1 MIRKPQKGEYN
12 EFYSTYID
20 KIQEDNIVKLLYE
33 QLTSFSEFMS
43 GISEETSE
51 YAYASGKWTI
61 KELLNHINDTE
72 RIFSYRALSI
82 ARGEKQPLPGM
93 DQDEYQAASP
103 TKTRSFKSLIE
114 EFEVLRKST
123 LFLFD
128 DMPESD
134 SLKVATASGY
144 PVSVRA
150 LAAMI
155 YGHCA
160 HHADVIKNRYL

>member
-1 MIRKPQKGEYN
+1 MIHKPQKGEYN

-33 QLTSFSEFMS
+33 QLTSFSDFMS
-43 GISEETSE
+43 GISEEKSD
-51 YAYASGKWTI
+51 YAYAPGKWTI

-103 TKTRSFKSLIE
+103 TKIRSFKSLIE
-114 EFEVLRKST
+114 EFAVLRKST

-134 SLKVATASGY
+134 SLKVGTASGY

-160 HHADVIKNRYL
+160 HHTDVIKNRYL

>member
-1 MIRKPQKGEYN
+1 MIRKPQAGEYN
-12 EFYSTYID
+12 EFYATYIN
-20 KIQEDNIVKLLYE
+20 KVEGDNIIKALRE
-33 QLTSFSEFMS
+33 QLSSFTAFMS

-51 YAYASGKWTI
+51 YAYASGKWSI

-72 RIFSYRALSI
+72 RIFAYRALCI
-82 ARGEKQPLPGM
+82 ARGDKTPLPGM
-93 DQDEYQAASP
+93 DQDTYQSASP
-103 TKTRSFKSLIE
+103 TKTRTFSSLLE
-114 EFEVLRKST
+114 EFVAIRTAT
-123 LFLFD
+123 LFLFE

-134 SLKVATASGY
+134 SLQVGTASGF

-160 HHADVIKNRYL
+160 HHTDVIKQRYL

>member
-1 MIRKPQKGEYN
+1 MIRKPQPGEYN
-12 EFYSTYID
+12 EFYATYIS
-20 KIQEDNIVKLLYE
+20 KIEGDNLIKLLRD
-33 QLTSFSEFMS
+33 QLTDFSGFMS
-43 GISEETSE
+43 DISEETSE
-51 YAYASGKWTI
+51 YAYAPGKWSI

-72 RIFSYRALSI
+72 RIFSYRALCI
-82 ARGEKQPLPGM
+82 ARGEKSPLPGM
-93 DQDEYQAASP
+93 DQDTYQAASP
-103 TKTRSFKSLIE
+103 TKTRTFSSLIE
-114 EFEVLRKST
+114 EFVAIRTAT

-134 SLKVATASGY
+134 TLKTGTASGF

-160 HHADVIKNRYL
+160 HHTEVIKNRYL